1 MELEHLVDG
10 EWKTIKE
17 LKWVLDVWEP
27 STFCTTMLTYFSPLQ
42 VFMIYL
48 SSSRNKELILL
59 SYCSMAFIWLLVDY
73 YGKKLTDSEIMSG
86 ELMNTK
92 VDKQLQ
98 YSVVCTPRK

>member
-1 MELEHLVDG
+1 
-10 EWKTIKE
+10 
-17 LKWVLDVWEP
+17 
-27 STFCTTMLTYFSPLQ
+27 
-42 VFMIYL
+42 
-48 SSSRNKELILL
+48 
-59 SYCSMAFIWLLVDY
+59 MAFIWLLVDY